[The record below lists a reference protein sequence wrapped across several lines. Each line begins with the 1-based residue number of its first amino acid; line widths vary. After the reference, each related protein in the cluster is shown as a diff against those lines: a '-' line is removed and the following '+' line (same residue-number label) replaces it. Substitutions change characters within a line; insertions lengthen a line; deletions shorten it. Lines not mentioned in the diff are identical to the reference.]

1 MGTNTYKYNCVW
13 LLLSSRNNF
22 ALISIHR
29 EIQIMSFYYEADW
42 KVANQSIMCQTDHNQ
57 YILIDSWAQVE
68 WIPPSL
74 VKLG

>member
-1 MGTNTYKYNCVW
+1 MNKYKYNCAG

-22 ALISIHR
+22 ALISIHC

-42 KVANQSIMCQTDHNQ
+42 KVTNQSIMCQTNHNQ
-57 YILIDSWAQVE
+57 YILIDSWAQVD

-74 VKLG
+74 VKLE

>member
-42 KVANQSIMCQTDHNQ
+42 KVANQSIMCQTDDNQ

-68 WIPPSL
+68 RIPLSL
-74 VKLG
+74 VKLE